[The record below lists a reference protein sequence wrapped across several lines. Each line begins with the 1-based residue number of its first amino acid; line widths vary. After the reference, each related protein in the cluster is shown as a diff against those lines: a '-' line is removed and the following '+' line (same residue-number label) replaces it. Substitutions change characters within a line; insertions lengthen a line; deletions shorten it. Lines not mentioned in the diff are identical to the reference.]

1 MLKKKSILDKLFLC
15 IILNLIPSAM
25 LGVFHISNKIYTI
38 LYGIVYIIQT
48 ILLFLATK
56 NAYSRVPKKIV
67 ILLVTMILNCG
78 FAITYTGLKF
88 GNIDYNEII
97 FSFSFILNILI
108 MIIGVY
114 KEEIKKVE
122 LIRFLENMSKLGI
135 IASLINIL
143 LNYKIIMKLSTLTN
157 SYNAKLSSF
166 FPNRN
171 QFGTFMLMMIISISL
186 LLYFKRE
193 RKYYIYCIIFII
205 NLVLSM
211 SRNAILS
218 LVIYGIIL
226 IYLKYI
232 KGNIKFS
239 KSKIVVFYAILI
251 VLILLSILILKN
263 QQFMKIIETLF
274 IRADSLESGSGRFD
288 LWKNGLFI
296 FTQFNPFFGVGRF
309 KAIQINKE
317 LLGSDL
323 DYFHSIYVE
332 KLACHGIIGILTLYL
347 LFKIVWKKIAYSN
360 IDKNVKD
367 ILKAAFICFLIISMF
382 ETTTRFSIGYADTM
396 SLIFF
401 FTFPILVSN
410 LKNDN

>member
-56 NAYSRVPKKIV
+56 NAYSRAPKKIV

-226 IYLKYI
+226 IYFKYI

-274 IRADSLESGSGRFD
+274 IRADGF
-288 LWKNGLFI
+288 FI